1 MQNADIRHRFTLAVE
16 TFSANYHSA
25 LMGLSHAHCPT
36 IHHYNKN
43 NAANNAAGHAAIVQS
58 ATNANILVNFY
69 FFSLLC

>member
-1 MQNADIRHRFTLAVE
+1 MQTFVIDFTLAVE

-43 NAANNAAGHAAIVQS
+43 NAAGHAAIVQS
-58 ATNANILVNFY
+58 ATNANIFVNF
-69 FFSLLC
+69 